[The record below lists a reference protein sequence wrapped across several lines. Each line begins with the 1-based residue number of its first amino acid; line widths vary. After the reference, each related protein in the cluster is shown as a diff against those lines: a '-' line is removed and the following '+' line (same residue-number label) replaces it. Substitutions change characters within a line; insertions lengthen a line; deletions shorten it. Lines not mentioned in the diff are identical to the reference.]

1 MSDEVDAEL
10 AVSCRREAALAG
22 ALHAVGHG
30 GVESTP
36 LRDVELNGLSRP
48 VPIHEVSALR

>member
-10 AVSCRREAALAG
+10 AVSRRREAALAG
-22 ALHAVGHG
+22 VLHAVGDG

-36 LRDVELNGLSRP
+36 LGDVELNGLGRP